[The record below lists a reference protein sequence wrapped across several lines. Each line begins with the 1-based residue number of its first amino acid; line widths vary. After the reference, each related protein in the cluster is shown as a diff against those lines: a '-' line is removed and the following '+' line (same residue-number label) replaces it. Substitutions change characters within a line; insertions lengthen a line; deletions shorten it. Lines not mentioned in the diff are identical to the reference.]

1 MKNGN
6 SRPALFLTE
15 MIVAILIFA
24 LCMGVCGG
32 MFVRS
37 FTASSKSTNLN
48 NAVFMAESLAEAF
61 RSYDDLQEMAEKFG
75 GFLSD
80 DMQALTLYYDKG
92 WSYSDQL
99 RDAGFAV
106 TITAAPASE
115 AIMTADIS
123 VYGGTG
129 LILEL
134 TSSKNI
140 LLEAGER

>member
-32 MFVRS
+32 MFVRA

-48 NAVFMAESLAEAF
+48 NAVFIAESLAESF
-61 RSYDDLQEMAEKFG
+61 RSHDDLQEMAEKLG
-75 GFLSD
+75 GFLGD
-80 DMQALTLYYDKG
+80 DMQTLTLYYDKG
-92 WSYSDQL
+92 WGYSEHL

-106 TITAAPASE
+106 TITAASGGD
-115 AIMTADIS
+115 AIRTADIS

-134 TSSKNI
+134 KSSKNI
-140 LLEAGER
+140 LLEAGKR